1 MLFGSDNFKKIKKK
15 VLGDKVYSGI
25 YSNMWDSATIEQD
38 EDGKLGTLVNIE
50 KTG

>member
-1 MLFGSDNFKKIKKK
+1 MLFGSDNLKKK
-15 VLGDKVYSGI
+15 VLVDKVYSGI
-25 YSNMWDSATIEQD
+25 YSNMWDSATIEQY